1 MSPAELF
8 AHPAS
13 WPALLVA
20 PAAWLVLCA
29 LDRARERR
37 LARLVG
43 ARVARL
49 APDPT
54 AARRTARRV
63 LFGVALFLALVAVLH
78 PVFGDATRE
87 ADERGVDVVL
97 CLDVSRSMLAGDVAP
112 DRLARAKREI
122 AALSKHV
129 RGDRLALVAFAG
141 EAKVLVP
148 LTRDARSF
156 ADLVE
161 AAGPLSVEKGGTDL
175 GAAIETALSLLPRDG
190 GEHEAIVL
198 VTDGEDLTGHALG
211 AARAAAERGVTVHA
225 LGLGTALGAKIALAS
240 ERGRGFL
247 TDRAGGEVVS
257 AMDAASLRRLAEAA
271 NGTFVEAGAGEGA
284 LVSLYEDRVVA
295 MARKSFAA
303 EARHR
308 RENRFQWP
316 LLAAVLLLLVELG
329 LPDRRRR

>member
-8 AHPAS
+8 ARPEA
-13 WPALLVA
+13 WPVLLLA
-20 PAAWLVLCA
+20 PAAWGAALA
-29 LDRARERR
+29 LDRARARR

-43 ARVARL
+43 PRVERL
-49 APDPT
+49 APDPS
-54 AARRTARRV
+54 AARRAARRA
-63 LFGVALFLALVAVLH
+63 LFGAGLFLALLATLH

-87 ADERGVDVVL
+87 VDERGVDVVL
-97 CLDVSRSMLAGDVAP
+97 CLDVSRSMQAGDVAP
-112 DRLARAKREI
+112 DRLSRAKRELR
-122 AALSKHV
+122 ALATRV

-141 EAKVLVP
+141 EARTIVP

-161 AAGPLSVEKGGTDL
+161 TAGPLSVERGGTDL
-175 GAAIETALSLLPRDG
+175 GAAIEAALALLPREG
-190 GEHEAIVL
+190 GAHETIVL
-198 VTDGEDLTGHALG
+198 VTDGEDLAGRGLA
-211 AARAAAERGVTVHA
+211 AARAAAQRGVTVHA
-225 LGLGTALGAKIALAS
+225 LGLGTALGSKIALAT
-240 ERGRGFL
+240 EKGRGFL

-257 AMDAASLRRLAEAA
+257 TMDAASLTRLVEAA
-271 NGTFVEAGAGEGA
+271 GGAFVEAGPVEGA
-284 LVSLYEDRVVA
+284 LGSLYEDRVVS
-295 MARKSFAA
+295 MARRSFEA